1 MFSYWVTSK
10 EHDGKWYQ
18 RFNHLSGPVWH
29 LNAVIKWYR
38 LMSETFHHIYV
49 YIISVLMV
57 QHLQSRSRS
66 GMKNSLLK
74 LKSKRSVIM
83 LMSREK
89 HFKSLILRNSCWL
102 KNTCLSL
109 GNMVYSLLLFLHS
122 LLILDF
128 YWPTLLNDAFYLS
141 PTAQRE

>member
-1 MFSYWVTSK
+1 
-10 EHDGKWYQ
+10 
-18 RFNHLSGPVWH
+18 
-29 LNAVIKWYR
+29 
-38 LMSETFHHIYV
+38 MSETFHHIYV

-89 HFKSLILRNSCWL
+89 HF
-102 KNTCLSL
+102 
-109 GNMVYSLLLFLHS
+109 
-122 LLILDF
+122 
-128 YWPTLLNDAFYLS
+128 
-141 PTAQRE
+141 